1 MVRREAEEVE
11 DSELKVLLEH
21 VGVKEG
27 GSISALAWAASESRP
42 GLRHGVYVLLSP
54 EGRILRALCDCEG
67 FIYRKRCKHIERTKN
82 AVLALLGK
90 TAELQPATARPSQP
104 V

>member
-1 MVRREAEEVE
+1 VE

-27 GSISALAWAASESRP
+27 GSISALAWVASESRP
-42 GLRHGVYVLLSP
+42 GLRHGVYVLLGP
-54 EGRILRALCDCEG
+54 DGRILRALCDCEG
-67 FIYRKRCKHIERTKN
+67 FIYRKRCKHIEWTKN
-82 AVLALLGK
+82 TALALLGK
-90 TAELQPATARPSQP
+90 TMDLQPATAQPSQS